1 MHGLN
6 RVGQISWTVAS
17 VADGE
22 HRIEAAERGMI
33 AGADSCGEI
42 PQCLIGRTHAPS
54 PLAHL
59 VSRGTAGVPSRFP
72 R

>member
-6 RVGQISWTVAS
+6 RIGQI
-17 VADGE
+17 VADGGERRRRE
-22 HRIEAAERGMI
+22 HRIEAPERGMI

-42 PQCLIGRTHAPS
+42 PQCLIGRTHAVP
-54 PLAHL
+54 PWPTWYP
-59 VSRGTAGVPSRFP
+59 GTAGVPSRFP